1 MTNKKIIRSGWN
13 GSKAP
18 PDEKISDEKLYVVY
32 CHTNIMNNKKYIG
45 ITCQETS
52 QRFRNGKGYKSSPHF
67 YNAIKAY
74 GWDGFTHEILAENL
88 SEDEAKSKEI
98 ELIAKHKT
106 TNPEFGYNI
115 TPGGDG
121 CSGADN
127 PWFGKHHTEE
137 TRKRMSEMRTGIP
150 KTKEWKRKIGESNKG
165 KKVSDEARQKMRENH
180 ADFTGENNPRYGTKL
195 SKDHIDKLVK
205 ASKTPEA
212 IEKMRQHKTW
222 HSGSKNPNSKKVIC
236 LDTGK
241 IYDTINEA
249 AEDTGCNP
257 SKISAVCHGHR
268 KHTKNLRFQL
278 LEDYDEKLVR

>member
-127 PWFGKHHTEE
+127 PWFGKHHTE
-137 TRKRMSEMRTGIP
+137 KNK
-150 KTKEWKRKIGESNKG
+150 KT
-165 KKVSDEARQKMRENH
+165 DE
-180 ADFTGENNPRYGTKL
+180 
-195 SKDHIDKLVK
+195 
-205 ASKTPEA
+205 
-212 IEKMRQHKTW
+212 
-222 HSGSKNPNSKKVIC
+222 
-236 LDTGK
+236 
-241 IYDTINEA
+241 
-249 AEDTGCNP
+249 
-257 SKISAVCHGHR
+257 
-268 KHTKNLRFQL
+268 
-278 LEDYDEKLVR
+278 